1 MDKRILGVDL
11 GSTFSSVSV
20 IENGKAIIVV
30 NEEGRRTTPSVI
42 GLKNGERKVGESA
55 KRQRVVNPR
64 QTISIIKRFMGA
76 DFNSPECQE
85 AMKKV
90 PYEIINK
97 DGKSRVLVED
107 REYSPEELSS
117 YIISKLK
124 KSAEDYVGGEIK
136 DAVITV
142 PAYFNDSQ
150 RMATKVAGEL
160 AGLNVLRIINE
171 PTAAI
176 LSSEIDTKK
185 GEKNIMVCDFGGA
198 TTDFSV
204 CNLSDGLIEV
214 LSTYGD
220 VFLGG
225 SDIDNIIAEW
235 VLSSFNEEN
244 GVNLKDDAQA
254 MQRVLEASE
263 MAKIEL
269 SSSTSTEINLPYIC
283 SKDGSPLHLQCTLTR
298 AKFNQLTQPLID
310 RLIACGKESLS
321 KAGLK
326 ANELN
331 GILLVGGSCR
341 CLNVQEA
348 LEKEF
353 GVELLKSAN
362 LDEAVALG
370 AAIQAN
376 IIVGGEGSSDMV
388 LLDVTP
394 LSMGIETMGGV
405 MTKLIDANTTIPCK
419 KSQIFT
425 TAENNQSMV
434 SIHILQGERPMANDN
449 KTIGIFQ
456 LIDIPPAKRGVP
468 QIEVTFD
475 IDANGIL
482 NVSAKDKG
490 TGKEESI
497 KIEASNGLSDDEIEK
512 IKKEAKE
519 HEEADKKMKEEVD
532 IINNGDSMVFQ
543 TEKQIEEYGDKI
555 SSDGKQALEELVEKL
570 KASLKDKNISDIKEN
585 TEKLN
590 TQWQKVSSEMYSQ
603 NASNGT
609 PDFEEM
615 MKNAAQGNNASSTSN
630 GDNVTDADFEEVK

>member
-1 MDKRILGVDL
+1 MHNRILGIDL
-11 GSTFSSVSV
+11 GSTNSAVSV
-20 IENGKAIIVV
+20 IESGKAIIVV

-42 GLKNGERKVGESA
+42 ALKNGERKVGEAA
-55 KRQRVVNPR
+55 KRQRVVNPKE
-64 QTISIIKRFMGA
+64 TVSIIKRFMGA
-76 DFNSPECQE
+76 DFNSSECQE
-85 AMKKV
+85 AIKKV
-90 PYEIINK
+90 SYEIINK
-97 DGKSRVLVED
+97 DGKARVLIEN

-117 YIISKLK
+117 YIISPLRKG
-124 KSAEDYVGGEIK
+124 AEDYVDVEIK

-150 RMATKVAGEL
+150 RTATKVAGEL

-176 LSSEIDTKK
+176 LSSDIDIKH

-204 CNLSDGLIEV
+204 CNLSEGLTEV

-225 SDIDNIIAEW
+225 SDIDNAIAEW
-235 VLSSFNEEN
+235 IISSFNEEN
-244 GVNLKDDAQA
+244 GVDLKSDAQA
-254 MQRVLEASE
+254 LQRVVEAAE
-263 MAKIEL
+263 TAKIEL
-269 SSSTSTEINLPYIC
+269 SSSSSAEINLPYIC
-283 SKDGSPLHLQCTLTR
+283 SKDNTPLHLQYTLTR

-310 RLIACGKESLS
+310 RLIKCGKESLK
-321 KAGLK
+321 KANLN

-341 CLNVQEA
+341 CLNVQDA
-348 LEKEF
+348 LTKEF

-362 LDEAVALG
+362 LDEAVSLG

-394 LSMGIETMGGV
+394 LSMGIETMGNV

-425 TAENNQSMV
+425 TAVDNQPSV
-434 SIHILQGERPMANDN
+434 DIHVLQGERPMAKDN
-449 KTIGIFQ
+449 KTIGMFQ
-456 LIDIPPAKRGVP
+456 LTDILPARRGVP

-490 TGKEESI
+490 TGKEQSI
-497 KIEASNGLSDDEIEK
+497 RIEASNGLSDAEIEK
-512 IKKEAKE
+512 IKQEAKE
-519 HEEADKKMKEEVD
+519 HEAADKKLKEEAD
-532 IINNGDSMVFQ
+532 IINNGDAMVFQ

-555 SSDGKQALEELVEKL
+555 SSDSKKSLEELIEKL
-570 KASLKDKNISDIKEN
+570 KNSLKDRNISDIKEN
-585 TEKLN
+585 TDKI
-590 TQWQKVSSEMYSQ
+590 TSQWQKITSEMYATGT
-603 NASNGT
+603 NGGT
-609 PDFEEM
+609 PNFEDILRG
-615 MKNAAQGNNASSTSN
+615 AANGNTKTDAKE
-630 GDNVTDADFEEVK
+630 DNVTDADFEEVK

>member
-1 MDKRILGVDL
+1 MKRILGIDL
-11 GSTFSSVSV
+11 GSTNSAVSV
-20 IENGKAIIVV
+20 IESGKAIIVV

-42 GLKNGERKVGESA
+42 ALKNGERKVGEAA
-55 KRQRVVNPR
+55 KRQRVVNPKE
-64 QTISIIKRFMGA
+64 TVSIIKRFMGA
-76 DFNSPECQE
+76 DFNSSECQE
-85 AMKKV
+85 AIKKV

-97 DGKSRVLVED
+97 DGKARVLIEN

-124 KSAEDYVGGEIK
+124 KYAEDYVGGEIK

-150 RMATKVAGEL
+150 RTATKVAGEL

-176 LSSEIDTKK
+176 LSSDIDIKH

-204 CNLSDGLIEV
+204 CNLSEGLTEV

-225 SDIDNIIAEW
+225 SDIDNAIAEW
-235 VLSSFNEEN
+235 IISSFNEEN
-244 GVNLKDDAQA
+244 GVDLKSDAQA
-254 MQRVLEASE
+254 LQRVIEAAE
-263 MAKIEL
+263 TAKIEL
-269 SSSTSTEINLPYIC
+269 SSSSSAEINLPYIC
-283 SKDGSPLHLQCTLTR
+283 SKDNTPLHLQYTLTR

-310 RLIACGKESLS
+310 RLIKCGKESLK
-321 KAGLK
+321 KANLN

-341 CLNVQEA
+341 CLNVQDA
-348 LEKEF
+348 LTKEF

-362 LDEAVALG
+362 LDEAVSLG

-394 LSMGIETMGGV
+394 LSMGIETMGNV

-425 TAENNQSMV
+425 TAVDNQPSV
-434 SIHILQGERPMANDN
+434 DIHVLQGERPMAKDN
-449 KTIGIFQ
+449 KTIGMFQ
-456 LIDIPPAKRGVP
+456 LTDILPARRGVP

-490 TGKEESI
+490 TGKEQSI
-497 KIEASNGLSDDEIEK
+497 RIEASNGLSDAEIEK
-512 IKKEAKE
+512 IKQEAKE
-519 HEEADKKMKEEVD
+519 HEAADKKLKEEAD
-532 IINNGDSMVFQ
+532 IINNGDAMVFQ

-555 SSDGKQALEELVEKL
+555 SSDSKKSLEELIEKL
-570 KASLKDKNISDIKEN
+570 KNSLKDRNISDIKEN
-585 TEKLN
+585 TDKI
-590 TQWQKVSSEMYSQ
+590 TSQWQKITSEMYATGT
-603 NASNGT
+603 NGGT
-609 PDFEEM
+609 PNFEDILRG
-615 MKNAAQGNNASSTSN
+615 AANGNTKTDTKE
-630 GDNVTDADFEEVK
+630 DNVTDADFEEVK

>member
-1 MDKRILGVDL
+1 MKRILGIDL
-11 GSTFSSVSV
+11 GSTNSAVSV
-20 IENGKAIIVV
+20 IESGKAIIVV

-42 GLKNGERKVGESA
+42 ALKNGERKVGEAA
-55 KRQRVVNPR
+55 KRQRVVNPKE
-64 QTISIIKRFMGA
+64 TVSIIKRFMGA
-76 DFNSPECQE
+76 DFNSSECQE
-85 AMKKV
+85 AIKKV

-97 DGKSRVLVED
+97 DGKARVLIEN

-124 KSAEDYVGGEIK
+124 KCAEDYVGGEIK

-150 RMATKVAGEL
+150 RTATKVAGEL

-176 LSSEIDTKK
+176 LSSDIDIKH

-204 CNLSDGLIEV
+204 CNLSEGLTEV

-225 SDIDNIIAEW
+225 SDIDNAIAEW
-235 VLSSFNEEN
+235 IISSFNEEN
-244 GVNLKDDAQA
+244 GVDLKSDAQA
-254 MQRVLEASE
+254 LQRVVEAAE
-263 MAKIEL
+263 TAKIEL
-269 SSSTSTEINLPYIC
+269 SSSSSAEINLPYIC
-283 SKDGSPLHLQCTLTR
+283 SKDNTPLHLQYTLTR

-310 RLIACGKESLS
+310 KLIKCGKESLK
-321 KAGLK
+321 KANLK

-341 CLNVQEA
+341 CLNVQDA
-348 LEKEF
+348 LTKEF

-362 LDEAVALG
+362 LDEAVSLG

-394 LSMGIETMGGV
+394 LSMGIETMGNV

-425 TAENNQSMV
+425 TAVDNQPSV
-434 SIHILQGERPMANDN
+434 DIHVLQGERPMAKDN
-449 KTIGIFQ
+449 KTIGMFQ
-456 LIDIPPAKRGVP
+456 LTDILPARRGVP

-490 TGKEESI
+490 TGKEQSI
-497 KIEASNGLSDDEIEK
+497 RIEASNGLSDAEIEK
-512 IKKEAKE
+512 IKQEAKE
-519 HEEADKKMKEEVD
+519 HEAADKKLKEEAD
-532 IINNGDSMVFQ
+532 IINNGDAMVFQ

-555 SSDGKQALEELVEKL
+555 SSDSKKSLEELIEKL
-570 KASLKDKNISDIKEN
+570 KNSLKDRNIFDIKEN
-585 TEKLN
+585 TDKI
-590 TQWQKVSSEMYSQ
+590 TSQWQKITSEMYATGT
-603 NASNGT
+603 NGGT
-609 PDFEEM
+609 PNFEDILRG
-615 MKNAAQGNNASSTSN
+615 AANGNTKTDTKE
-630 GDNVTDADFEEVK
+630 DNVTDADFEEVK